1 MDVCSPQ
8 IIAID
13 LIVFLGS
20 PLAQF
25 GKDGGAKSD
34 EFSERFQRHLTP
46 TPTLRMVPISGYHVH
61 AFHTIWPSYL
71 LAHSRPYSLQK
82 FYNNNFPKMREGG
95 RRQFGISENSSD
107 LVAPSFKTKQKKPKR
122 SIGGW
127 YKFSP
132 KAQID
137 DKWMI
142 DPR

>member
-82 FYNNNFPKMREGG
+82 FYNNNFPKMRGEGSKAVWNF
-95 RRQFGISENSSD
+95 RKFIRFGSTILQN
-107 LVAPSFKTKQKKPKR
+107 KTKKTET
-122 SIGGW
+122 
-127 YKFSP
+127 
-132 KAQID
+132 
-137 DKWMI
+137 
-142 DPR
+142 